1 MHPLEPIWTADLL
14 LPLHEELM
22 GLLRGLSPA
31 EWEKP
36 TVAVPWSVRDMV
48 AHLLDTD
55 IRRLSF
61 QRDGLPPLEPE
72 GEVESFMGLV
82 AFLDQLNAEWVRAAR
97 RISPAV
103 MLAFLSITGPQMAAL
118 MRGLD
123 PIAPS
128 FFPVAWAGEDLS
140 PTWFDIAREYTE
152 KWHHQ
157 QHIREAVGAPGLTE
171 ARWLAPVLDTFM
183 RALPH
188 TYRSVAAVEG
198 TRLVVTLTGAAGGSW
213 TLAHEGGEWQ
223 LYRGSTSHPLA
234 QVMLGEGLAWRLFT
248 KGISAE
254 AARPQVQIDGDK
266 ALGAHLLR
274 LLAIMA

>member
-1 MHPLEPIWTADLL
+1 MQPLEPIQTAHLL

-22 GLLRGLSPA
+22 TLLRGLSAA
-31 EWEKP
+31 EWETA

-61 QRDGLPPLEPE
+61 QRDGLLPVEPE
-72 GEVESFMGLV
+72 SAIESFGGLV

-97 RISPAV
+97 RISPV
-103 MLAFLSITGPQMAAL
+103 MLLQFLNITGPQMATFL
-118 MRGLD
+118 QGLD
-123 PIAPS
+123 PFAPS
-128 FFPVAWAGEDLS
+128 FFPVAWAGEEQS

-157 QHIREAVGAPGLTE
+157 QHIREAVGAPGLTQ
-171 ARWLAPVLDTFM
+171 ARWLAPVLDTFL

-188 TYRSVAAVEG
+188 TYHTLAAAEG
-198 TRLVVTLTGAAGGSW
+198 TRLVVTISGEAGGAW
-213 TLAHEGGEWQ
+213 TLAREGERWQ
-223 LYRGSTSHPLA
+223 LYQGSAPDAAA
-234 QVMLGEGLAWRLFT
+234 QVVLDEGVAWRLFT
-248 KGISAE
+248 KGIPVE
-254 AARPQVQIDGDK
+254 AARPHVQISGDE
-266 ALGAHLLR
+266 ALGAHLLS